1 MAPSPSGR
9 GACTIAA
16 DVPGSPTSGPPR
28 ARARRRDAEQNRE
41 TILAAARAAFAER
54 GVSAGV
60 DQIARRA
67 GVGPATLY
75 RHFPSKAALV
85 DAVLE
90 EGVRTFVEVVRRA
103 GEVPDPAGALRELVH
118 RVVDQQ
124 IADRSFR
131 DLVAWHD
138 AASTE
143 DVPAMSELG
152 DALLAVVARARDSGT
167 LRADATFADVMLV
180 LLALDGLSGAAGETS
195 PEAVH
200 RVADIAVDGLME
212 VSERL
217 DGAPLALEELRVVT
231 AAGTVLPPRASAN

>member
-1 MAPSPSGR
+1 
-9 GACTIAA
+9 
-16 DVPGSPTSGPPR
+16 VPGRPPPGPPR
-28 ARARRRDAEQNRE
+28 SRARRRDAEQNRE

-54 GVSAGV
+54 GVAAGV
-60 DQIARRA
+60 DHIARLA

-90 EGVRTFVEVVRRA
+90 EGVQRFVEVVRRA
-103 GEVPDPAGALRELVH
+103 GEVPDPTDALRELVH

-138 AASTE
+138 QASSE
-143 DVPAMSELG
+143 DVPAWSELG
-152 DALLAVVARARDSGT
+152 DALMGVVARAREAEA

-180 LLALDGLSGAAGETS
+180 LIALDGLSGAAGQTS

-200 RVADIAVDGLME
+200 RVADLALDGLMK
-212 VSERL
+212 STGKL
-217 DGAPLALEELRVVT
+217 AGAPLALEELRAVT
-231 AAGTVLPPRASAN
+231 GARQVLPPRPQVN